1 MDPSGELETVFR
13 LSGNDVAEVVDV
25 LCEAFRDY
33 PVMRFVLGTDAV
45 GYEQRRKKLVHYF
58 VRRESYA
65 ARSCSGSVID
75 RVRMGP
81 HSCPVRTDRRARRSW
96 ASCASRYGLSWGLRH
111 EPDTTPSRRLVRR
124 SSWKLRTS
132 IST

>member
-45 GYEQRRKKLVHYF
+45 G
-58 VRRESYA
+58 
-65 ARSCSGSVID
+65 
-75 RVRMGP
+75 
-81 HSCPVRTDRRARRSW
+81 
-96 ASCASRYGLSWGLRH
+96 
-111 EPDTTPSRRLVRR
+111 
-124 SSWKLRTS
+124 
-132 IST
+132 

>member
-58 VRRESYA
+58 VE
-65 ARSCSGSVID
+65 ARVLRGEVLLGIGH
-75 RVRMGP
+75 RQ
-81 HSCPVRTDRRARRSW
+81 SW